1 MAFADFYPETRDKL
15 SQFVTTLVNSTM
27 ITQNSLKIVKALEV
41 VETREVERNKSELKI
56 ISFFY
61 FQE

>member
-15 SQFVTTLVNSTM
+15 SQFITTLANSTM
-27 ITQNSLKIVKALEV
+27 IIQNSLKIVKALE

>member
-15 SQFVTTLVNSTM
+15 SQFVTTLANSTM
-27 ITQNSLKIVKALEV
+27 IIQNSLKIVKALE

>member
-15 SQFVTTLVNSTM
+15 SQFVTTLANSTM
-27 ITQNSLKIVKALEV
+27 ITQNSLKIVKALE